1 MRVLHSSSWS
11 TKVTSK
17 LFIVSLIGEKNG
29 KIDHFVQKR
38 VPAKQ
43 SVH

>member
-1 MRVLHSSSWS
+1 MPVLHSSSLS
-11 TKVTSK
+11 AKITSK

-29 KIDHFVQKR
+29 KIDHFLQKR

-43 SVH
+43 SLH